1 MKALKALKA
10 SKASPDNRSTDRRS
24 GRNEITRTRSSVF
37 IIIIIIII
45 IFFFLYL
52 FVSLWASFYIINI
65 IYKFVLRWQLTP
77 ISRASLI
84 HWRHLAFIIASSTFT

>member
-37 IIIIIIII
+37 IIIIIII